1 MRNFSLYFWNKIQ
14 RCIHLI
20 NILFHYAFPSVD
32 LSKNWIRVVEL
43 NLQLMKIHIQ
53 GLEYNLLTPSPQ
65 TTNIKNII
73 SILSFQMF
81 QKKVELGVLY
91 TSIFTTTFHKMVI
104 SSFTSIYSNQ
114 NICDVKYNIKF
125 NHLWKIKLVIR
136 LMTPTTYKNKV

>member
-1 MRNFSLYFWNKIQ
+1 
-14 RCIHLI
+14 
-20 NILFHYAFPSVD
+20 
-32 LSKNWIRVVEL
+32 
-43 NLQLMKIHIQ
+43 
-53 GLEYNLLTPSPQ
+53 
-65 TTNIKNII
+65 
-73 SILSFQMF
+73 LSFQMF